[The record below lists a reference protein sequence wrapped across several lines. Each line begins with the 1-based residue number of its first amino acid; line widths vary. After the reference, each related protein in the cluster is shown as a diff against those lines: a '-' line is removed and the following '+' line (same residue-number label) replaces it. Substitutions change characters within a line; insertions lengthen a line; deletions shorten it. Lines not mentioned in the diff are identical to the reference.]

1 MVQLGLAD
9 ILQVLYGSLLL
20 PREVAEELSQENTP
34 AAVRSWINNAPTW
47 VQILDPTPVTNPIL
61 LRLDAGERE
70 ALQLALDKAA
80 VLVLVDERK
89 GVRIARSL
97 GLAVTG
103 TLGILRDAHNN
114 DLIDARVQYLRLT
127 VETNFR
133 HTDNLFSYF
142 LKLLKT

>member
-1 MVQLGLAD
+1 VIVVADASPVRYMVQLGLAD

-34 AAVRSWINNAPTW
+34 AAVRSWIN
-47 VQILDPTPVTNPIL
+47 NPIL